1 MIDDERDQINGQEIK
16 NMPHSFPSQLT
27 AKKLK
32 ECYLVSTGF
41 QGFISMVVY
50 AIENAFH

>member
-1 MIDDERDQINGQEIK
+1 MIDDERDQINSREIK
-16 NMPHSFPSQLT
+16 AMPHSFPSKLT

-32 ECYLVSTGF
+32 ECYLVSIGF
-41 QGFISMVVY
+41 ERFNSMVIY